1 MAAGVHKIDKD
12 KFFESYDRWF
22 RGEITLTKAAE
33 IVGISRK
40 TLRKY
45 FNYVIE
51 GREFPDT
58 LF

>member
-12 KFFESYDRWF
+12 KFFEAYERWF

-33 IVGISRK
+33 IAGISRK

-45 FNYVIE
+45 FAYVIE
-51 GREFPDT
+51 GKEFPDT